1 MAAYA
6 VMARIDRVGPHLA
19 LRDVKRVADRDEP
32 PAGLSTGEASDDVAA
47 IEIDRASEPGPI
59 AERLTRLHEL
69 WRQTTFYLFDAESW
83 RT

>member
-6 VMARIDRVGPHLA
+6 VMARIGRVDPHLA
-19 LRDVKRVADRDEP
+19 LHDVKRDAGRDEP
-32 PAGLSTGEASDDVAA
+32 PAGLSTSDANDDAAA
-47 IEIDRASEPGPI
+47 IEIDRASEPGPL

-69 WRQTTFYLFDAESW
+69 WRQTTFYLFDADSW